1 LPRRS
6 VWSLAQ
12 RLKKLQQQKQPPQKL
27 QQKLLTL
34 LSKALH
40 LLLTLLLHLLLTLLL
55 HLLMRPLLLVHLQK
69 LRKKLRSNI
78 HAF

>member
-1 LPRRS
+1 LLYLSFLPLRS

-34 LSKALH
+34 L
-40 LLLTLLLHLLLTLLL
+40 
-55 HLLMRPLLLVHLQK
+55 
-69 LRKKLRSNI
+69 
-78 HAF
+78 